1 MKAWLPSLLRLS
13 LVVLL
18 VAFVTN
24 PGWFAAAVEAAD
36 RERRAGD
43 LQSGQPADADARCI
57 CSTVLIATVA
67 ATIVAVALAILVTRP
82 AGAEFLPLSRSLVN
96 IGQTF
101 PPVAVLALAVP
112 AVGFG
117 EKPTLIALFLYG
129 LLPIFENALTG
140 LTTLPANVMEA
151 ARGAGMTGWQRLFK
165 VELPLSAP
173 IILGGIRLSV
183 VISLAT
189 ATIGSTVAAKTLGE
203 VIIAGLLSNNLA
215 FVLQGGLIVA
225 ALAVLIYDGLSAI
238 ERYTAR
244 RMGQGDDVAPPRIA
258 VGDPI
263 PQRHFNRSKRKAALE
278 AAPPSAPFGRKP
290 GKNRTIS

>member
-1 MKAWLPSLLRLS
+1 MRLSAALVLRLA
-13 LVVLL
+13 LAGLL
-18 VAFVTN
+18 VAFLTMPQLFAPLLRPLTQNGAPAIYAQGDLLGLTLQHLQTVAIAT
-24 PGWFAAAVEAAD
+24 AAAT
-36 RERRAGD
+36 
-43 LQSGQPADADARCI
+43 L
-57 CSTVLIATVA
+57 
-67 ATIVAVALAILVTRP
+67 VAVLLAILVTRP
-82 AGAEFLPLSRSLVN
+82 GGRDFLPLSRSVVN
-96 IGQTF
+96 VGQTF

-117 EKPTLIALFLYG
+117 EAPTLIALFLYG
-129 LLPIFENALTG
+129 LLPIFENALTA
-140 LTTLPANVMEA
+140 LTTLPGNVMEA
-151 ARGAGMTGWQRLFK
+151 ARGAGMTGLQRLLK

-173 IILGGIRLSV
+173 VILGGIRLSV

-244 RMGQGDDVAPPRIA
+244 RMGQGT
-258 VGDPI
+258 
-263 PQRHFNRSKRKAALE
+263 L
-278 AAPPSAPFGRKP
+278 
-290 GKNRTIS
+290 

>member
-1 MKAWLPSLLRLS
+1 MRAWLPALLRLAV
-13 LVVLL
+13 LVLL
-18 VAFVTN
+18 VLFISN
-24 PGWFAAAVEAAD
+24 PGWFEPLLKPLTENGA
-36 RERRAGD
+36 
-43 LQSGQPADADARCI
+43 PAIYNRGSLLTLTLI
-57 CSTVLIATVA
+57 HLGTVLIATA
-67 ATIVAVALAILVTRP
+67 AAAIAAMALAILVTRP

-117 EKPTLIALFLYG
+117 EWPTLIALFLYG

-140 LTTLPANVMEA
+140 LTTLPGNVVEA
-151 ARGAGMTGWQRLFK
+151 ARGAGMTGWQRLVK

-173 IILGGIRLSV
+173 VILGGIRLSM

-203 VIIAGLLSNNLA
+203 VIIAGLTSNNLA

-225 ALAVLIYDGLSAI
+225 ALAVLIYDGLYAV
-238 ERYTAR
+238 ERYAAR
-244 RMGQGDDVAPPRIA
+244 RMGR
-258 VGDPI
+258 
-263 PQRHFNRSKRKAALE
+263 E
-278 AAPPSAPFGRKP
+278 AE
-290 GKNRTIS
+290 

>member
-1 MKAWLPSLLRLS
+1 MMFTLPNLFRLAV

-18 VAFVTN
+18 AFLLQPAWFEAMLTPLVQENAPAIYNQGSLFWLTVLHLRTVFIAT
-24 PGWFAAAVEAAD
+24 FAA
-36 RERRAGD
+36 
-43 LQSGQPADADARCI
+43 
-57 CSTVLIATVA
+57 TV
-67 ATIVAVALAILVTRP
+67 VAVSLAIIVTRK

-112 AVGFG
+112 IYGFG

-140 LTTLPANVMEA
+140 LTTLPPTVVEA
-151 ARGAGMTGWQRLFK
+151 ARGAGMTGSQRLFRI
-165 VELPLSAP
+165 ELPLALP
-173 IILGGIRLSV
+173 VILTGVRLSV

-203 VIIAGLLSNNLA
+203 VIIAGLQSNNLA

-225 ALAVLIYDGLSAI
+225 ALAVLIHDALQGL
-238 ERYTAR
+238 ERTLA
-244 RMGQGDDVAPPRIA
+244 
-258 VGDPI
+258 
-263 PQRHFNRSKRKAALE
+263 
-278 AAPPSAPFGRKP
+278 GRVHV
-290 GKNRTIS
+290 